1 MNNEKIYPIQ
11 FTAQGLDY
19 LRQVLGQRPYDEAG
33 PLIQAIEIQRREQD
47 QPREPAPPAQGE
59 DFQPAPFK
67 RSRVPRAKTAHANGH
82 DDPALP

>member
-1 MNNEKIYPIQ
+1 MNEEKIYAIQ

-47 QPREPAPPAQGE
+47 QPPAPAPHARRD
-59 DFQPAPFK
+59 DFQPAPLK

-82 DDPALP
+82 DDAALP